1 MGSQKPLLGIG
12 VWDRWRRKGRFLAG
26 ISKRSLILLITGLAV
41 ALMVHLPLAAIAQE
55 ASISQ
60 PPASNLPASEL
71 RGVWLTNVDSEVLF
85 SKSNLEQGMER
96 LKNLK
101 FNTIYPTVWNEGYTL
116 YPSAVAERVT
126 GVKLDPDPR
135 LEGRDM
141 LKEAIELGHEKNLTV
156 IPWFEFGLMAPAES
170 ELVRQ
175 HPNWIGKRKDGSQ
188 VYTMHSKQMVWLNPA
203 HEEVQ
208 DFIRDMMIEVV
219 EKYDVD
225 GIQLDDHFG
234 MPVELGYDDYTVELY
249 KKEHQG
255 KAPPANPNNKAWM
268 RWRASKVTDLMLAIY
283 SGIKTRKPNCIV
295 SVSPNPRVFS
305 YEMFLQDWASWAR
318 LGFVDEIIVQVY
330 RNDFSRYLYE
340 LADFNRPEM
349 ISIRQRIP
357 VSVGILTGLR
367 VMNIDISQ
375 IQKQVQTA
383 RDRRLSGFSF
393 FFYESL
399 GDRDDSF
406 QAMLV
411 GSADRPG
418 KVSPTRI
425 AAPPESLPPVSR
437 QQQDRQERIE
447 RRERLNRP
455 SDN

>member
-1 MGSQKPLLGIG
+1 MGSQKTLLGIG
-12 VWDRWRRKGRFLAG
+12 VWSKWWRKGQTFAG
-26 ISKRSLILLITGLAV
+26 ISTRSLILLITGLAV

-55 ASISQ
+55 ASNSQ
-60 PPASNLPASEL
+60 PPASDLPASEL
-71 RGVWLTNVDSEVLF
+71 RGIWLTNVDSEVLF
-85 SKSNLEQGMER
+85 SKSNLEQGIER
-96 LKNLK
+96 LENLK

-116 YPSAVAERVT
+116 YPSKVAERVT
-126 GVKLDPDPR
+126 GVELHPEPR
-135 LEGRDM
+135 LQGRDM
-141 LKEAIELGHEKNLTV
+141 LKEAIELGHKKNLTV

-170 ELVRQ
+170 ELVQQ
-175 HPNWIGKRKDGSQ
+175 HPDWIGKRKDGSQ
-188 VYTMHSKQMVWLNPA
+188 VYTMHDKPMVWLNPA
-203 HEEVQ
+203 HTEVQ
-208 DFIRDMMIEVV
+208 NFIRDMMIEVV

-225 GIQLDDHFG
+225 GVQIDDHFG
-234 MPVELGYDDYTVELY
+234 MPVELGYDEYTVELY

-255 KAPPANPNNKAWM
+255 KAPPPNPNNKAWM
-268 RWRASKVTDLMLAIY
+268 RWRASKVTDLMLTTY
-283 SGIKTRKPNCIV
+283 SGIKTRKPDCIV
-295 SVSPNPRVFS
+295 SVSPNPREFS

-318 LGFVDEIIVQVY
+318 LGFVDELIVQVY

-349 ISIRQRIP
+349 VSIRQRIP

-399 GDRDDSF
+399 GDRDDAF
-406 QAMLV
+406 QAMLT

-418 KVSPTRI
+418 RVSPTRI
-425 AAPPESLPPVSR
+425 ASPPESLPPVSR

>member
-1 MGSQKPLLGIG
+1 MGSKKTLIGTGIG
-12 VWDRWRRKGRFLAG
+12 RKWGRKG
-26 ISKRSLILLITGLAV
+26 RSLILLIASLAV
-41 ALMVHLPLAAIAQE
+41 ALMVHLPLVAIAQE
-55 ASISQ
+55 ASNSQ
-60 PPASNLPASEL
+60 PPAPNLPASEL
-71 RGVWLTNVDSEVLF
+71 RGVWLTDVDSEVLL
-85 SKSNLEQGMER
+85 SKDNLEQGIDR

-116 YPSAVAERVT
+116 YPSTVAERVT
-126 GVKLDPDPR
+126 GIKLDPEPR
-135 LEGRDM
+135 LQGRDM
-141 LKEAIELGHEKNLTV
+141 LKEAIELGHKQNLTV

-170 ELVRQ
+170 ELVKQ
-175 HPNWIGKRKDGSQ
+175 HPDWIGKRKDGSQ
-188 VYTMHSKQMVWLNPA
+188 IYTMHNKQMVWLNPA

-219 EKYDVD
+219 QKYDVD
-225 GIQLDDHFG
+225 GVQLDDHFG
-234 MPVELGYDDYTVELY
+234 MPVELGYDEYTVELY

-255 KAPPANPNNKAWM
+255 KAPPPNPNNKAWM

-295 SVSPNPRVFS
+295 SVSPNPREFS
-305 YEMFLQDWASWAR
+305 YDMFLQDWASWAR
-318 LGFVDEIIVQVY
+318 LGFVDELIVQIY

-349 ISIRQRIP
+349 VSIRQRIP

-399 GDRDDSF
+399 GDRDDAF

-411 GSADRPG
+411 GSADRPK
-418 KVSPTRI
+418 KVSPAQI
-425 AAPPESLPPVSR
+425 AAPPTSLPPVST
-437 QQQDRQERIE
+437 QQQERQERIE

-455 SDN
+455 RDR

>member
-1 MGSQKPLLGIG
+1 MGSQKTLLGIG
-12 VWDRWRRKGRFLAG
+12 IWSRWQRKGRLFMG
-26 ISKRSLILLITGLAV
+26 IPQRLLLLITGLAV

-55 ASISQ
+55 ASNSQ
-60 PPASNLPASEL
+60 PPALNLPVSEL
-71 RGVWLTNVDSEVLF
+71 RGVWLTDVDSEVLF
-85 SKSNLEQGMER
+85 SKENLKQGIER
-96 LKNLK
+96 LESLK

-116 YPSAVAERVT
+116 YPSEVAERVT
-126 GVKLDPDPR
+126 GIKIDPDPR
-135 LEGRDM
+135 IEGRDV
-141 LKEAIELGHEKNLTV
+141 LKEAIELGHKKNLTV
-156 IPWFEFGLMAPAES
+156 IPWFEFGLMAPADS

-188 VYTMHSKQMVWLNPA
+188 IYIMHDKQMVWLNPA
-203 HEEVQ
+203 HKEVQ
-208 DFIRDMMIEVV
+208 NFIRDMMIEVV
-219 EKYDVD
+219 QKYDVD
-225 GIQLDDHFG
+225 GVQLDDHFG
-234 MPVELGYDDYTVELY
+234 MPVELGYDEYTVELY
-249 KKEHQG
+249 KNDHQG
-255 KAPPANPNNKAWM
+255 KEPPPDPDDKAWM

-295 SVSPNPRVFS
+295 SVSPNPREFS

-318 LGFVDEIIVQVY
+318 LGFVDELIVQVY

-367 VMNIDISQ
+367 VMNIDIGQ

-383 RDRRLSGFSF
+383 RDRRLAGFSF

-399 GDRDDSF
+399 GDRDDAF
-406 QAMLV
+406 QAMLI

-418 KVSPTRI
+418 RVSPTRI
-425 AAPPESLPPVSR
+425 AAPPESSPPALS
-437 QQQDRQERIE
+437 QQPERAE
-447 RRERLNRP
+447 RRERRERSNSPR
-455 SDN
+455 DN

>member
-1 MGSQKPLLGIG
+1 MGSQKTLSGIG
-12 VWDRWRRKGRFLAG
+12 IWRRWQRRG
-26 ISKRSLILLITGLAV
+26 RSLILLITGLAV

-55 ASISQ
+55 AAISQ
-60 PPASNLPASEL
+60 PPTLNLPASEL

-85 SKSNLEQGMER
+85 SKKNLKQGIER
-96 LKNLK
+96 LENLK

-126 GVKLDPDPR
+126 GIKLDPEPR
-135 LEGRDM
+135 LQGRDM
-141 LKEAIELGHEKNLTV
+141 LKEAIDLGHQKNLTV

-170 ELVRQ
+170 ELVRL
-175 HPNWIGKRKDGSQ
+175 HPDWIGKRLDGSQ
-188 VYTMHSKQMVWLNPA
+188 VYTMHNTQMVWLNPV

-208 DFIRDMMIEVV
+208 NFIRDLMIEVV
-219 EKYDVD
+219 QKYDVD
-225 GIQLDDHFG
+225 GVQIDDHFG
-234 MPVELGYDDYTVELY
+234 MPVELGYDEYTVELY
-249 KKEHQG
+249 KQEHQG
-255 KAPPANPNNKAWM
+255 EAPPLDPNNKAWM
-268 RWRASKVTDLMLAIY
+268 RWRASKVTDLMLGIY
-283 SGIKTRKPNCIV
+283 TGIKTRKPNCIV
-295 SVSPNPRVFS
+295 SVSPNPREFS
-305 YEMFLQDWASWAR
+305 YETFLQDWASWAR
-318 LGFVDEIIVQVY
+318 LGFVDELIVQVY

-349 ISIRQRIP
+349 MSIRQRIP

-375 IQKQVQTA
+375 IEKQVQTA
-383 RDRRLSGFSF
+383 RDRSLSGFSF

-399 GDRDDSF
+399 GDRDESF
-406 QAMLV
+406 QAMLT

-425 AAPPESLPPVSR
+425 AAPPESSPPELS
-437 QQQDRQERIE
+437 QQQVRAE
-447 RRERLNRP
+447 RRDRRRRLNNP